1 MPAGKK
7 IAMQKMVHIK
17 NPDIFALYLLY
28 LEIDLK
34 SLSFN
39 KIILQ
44 NDFAIIPWYIHV
56 MLLHLRNGQQNDYCY
71 NILESGDKILCR
83 KTD

>member
-44 NDFAIIPWYIHV
+44 NDFTIIQDIP
-56 MLLHLRNGQQNDYCY
+56 
-71 NILESGDKILCR
+71 
-83 KTD
+83 

>member
-44 NDFAIIPWYIHV
+44 NDFTIIQDSVIHT
-56 MLLHLRNGQQNDYCY
+56 CY
-71 NILESGDKILCR
+71 VITPK
-83 KTD
+83 KWTTK

>member
-1 MPAGKK
+1 MPVGKK

-44 NDFAIIPWYIHV
+44 NDFTIIQDIP
-56 MLLHLRNGQQNDYCY
+56 
-71 NILESGDKILCR
+71 
-83 KTD
+83 